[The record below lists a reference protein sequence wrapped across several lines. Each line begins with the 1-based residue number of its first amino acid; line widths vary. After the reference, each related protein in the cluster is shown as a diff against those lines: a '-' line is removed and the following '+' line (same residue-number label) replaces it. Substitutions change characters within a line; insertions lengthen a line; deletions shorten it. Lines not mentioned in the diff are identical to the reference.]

1 MQDKW
6 DKKEAPLPLS
16 ENDTHLHQNGSLS
29 WSASAKAQDEYRL
42 ASDNERSKEANQIWQ
57 SIWCAILHRNRITIK
72 HSICCLPDIT
82 RSWTNNL
89 ALLSF
94 EARRFSP
101 NCVWHLFVGSSFKGC
116 RWLLLIHSSSRLN
129 EIVQGQK
136 KAVAFQSPL
145 FTVIKGD
152 GTTSKFAPSAIRR
165 RISKWKYFV
174 CKEEKGKKPPT
185 ISKWGS

>member
-57 SIWCAILHRNRITIK
+57 SIWCDIHRNRITIK

-136 KAVAFQSPL
+136 KGSGL
-145 FTVIKGD
+145 
-152 GTTSKFAPSAIRR
+152 SKSVVYCHKRR
-165 RISKWKYFV
+165 WNDV
-174 CKEEKGKKPPT
+174 
-185 ISKWGS
+185 